1 MPEKGMPM
9 LAMIVPLLLAA
20 TALSAD
26 DRHAMEERVV
36 EIFAP
41 YRAADVAPAWEQPI
55 YTAEVAALIAEWRA
69 VAPHD
74 EPDALS
80 DGDWLCQC
88 QDWNEEAFTATIT
101 SIDAIGADRA
111 EVEVDVDLGFAEPAS
126 SLRRERLVLKREDGV
141 WKIDDLVAESFAAG
155 LKQALR
161 ETIAA
166 DKTLAGERG

>member
-1 MPEKGMPM
+1 M

-20 TALSAD
+20 TAPSAD
-26 DRHAMEERVV
+26 DRHAIEERVV

-41 YRAADVAPAWEQPI
+41 YITAEAAPAWKQPI

-69 VAPHD
+69 VAPQD

-101 SIDAIGADRA
+101 SVDATGPDLAV
-111 EVEVDVDLGFAEPAS
+111 VEIDVDLGFADSAI
-126 SLRRERLVLKREDGV
+126 SLRRERLVLKREDGL
-141 WKIDDLVAESFAAG
+141 WKVDDLVAESFASG

-166 DKTLAGERG
+166 DKALAGERG

>member
-1 MPEKGMPM
+1 M
-9 LAMIVPLLLAA
+9 LAMFVPLLLAA
-20 TALSAD
+20 TAPSAV
-26 DRHAMEERVV
+26 DRAAIEGRVV
-36 EIFAP
+36 EIFRP
-41 YRAADVAPAWEQPI
+41 YTTAASTPAWEQPI
-55 YTAEVAALIAEWRA
+55 YSAEITALIADWRA
-69 VAPHD
+69 VAPQD

-101 SIDAIGADRA
+101 SIDATSANLA
-111 EVEVDVDLGFAEPAS
+111 EVEVDVDLGFPAADA

-141 WKIDDLVAESFAAG
+141 WKVDDLVAESLPAG

-166 DKTLAGERG
+166 DKALAGERG

>member
-1 MPEKGMPM
+1 M
-9 LAMIVPLLLAA
+9 LAMIVTLLLAV
-20 TALSAD
+20 TAPSAA
-26 DRHAMEERVV
+26 DRNAIEARVV
-36 EIFAP
+36 EIFRP
-41 YRAADVAPAWEQPI
+41 YAASGAAPAWEQPI
-55 YTAEVAALIAEWRA
+55 YSAEVAALIAEWRA
-69 VAPHD
+69 VAPQD

-101 SIDAIGADRA
+101 SIDATSTDLA
-111 EVEVDVDLGFAEPAS
+111 EVEVDVDLGFAAADA
-126 SLRRERLVLKREDGV
+126 SLRRERLLLKREDGV
-141 WKIDDLVAESFAAG
+141 WKLDDLVAESFPAG

>member
-88 QDWNEEAFTATIT
+88 QDWNHRRFLATII
-101 SIDAIGADRA
+101 SIAMTVEGTA
-111 EVEVDVDLGFAEPAS
+111 EVDLILDLGRSNAA
-126 SLRRERLVLKREDGV
+126 RVARLVLKREQGE
-141 WKIDDLVAESFAAG
+141 WKVDDIVGDDLSEG

-161 ETIAA
+161 ETIATDEA
-166 DKTLAGERG
+166 LAAGTAG